1 MTDEGSIFQL
11 TRVLDRRGENSLGAV
26 IMAVE
31 VISSLYHKRATAH
44 VINLRNLLD
53 YLAELVSLVRVHV
66 YLVLSRV

>member
-1 MTDEGSIFQL
+1 
-11 TRVLDRRGENSLGAV
+11 
-26 IMAVE
+26 MAVE